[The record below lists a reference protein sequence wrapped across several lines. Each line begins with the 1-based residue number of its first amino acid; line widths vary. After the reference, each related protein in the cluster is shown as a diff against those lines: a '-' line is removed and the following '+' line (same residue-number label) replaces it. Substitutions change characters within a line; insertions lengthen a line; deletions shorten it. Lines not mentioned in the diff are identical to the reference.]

1 MSTPDERSTETT
13 MPPPEV
19 RRQGVTTAS
28 RLERWAPLAGIIFV
42 VLMVTGTFFV
52 ADIPSADAPEQVI
65 GDYLADSANHMR
77 NIMGTYI
84 WMVGALAFL
93 LFLTRLRSDL
103 RRAEGG
109 TGTLSNLAFGAGVA
123 FAAVWMVS
131 AVTFAAVAYAVGFRD
146 APVSDPDLVRV
157 LLPMGL
163 LLLLLPG
170 GFAGVLLLLATAV
183 AIFRTGVFPR
193 WLAWLGIVAAIA
205 LLFDVIYLNILP
217 FWVWVFIASIVM
229 LMRREQTATAAA
241 SAGGRAA
248 GGDLRFNRDQ

>member
-1 MSTPDERSTETT
+1 MTTREERTTETT
-13 MPPPEV
+13 MTPTEE
-19 RRQGVTTAS
+19 RRERVTTAS
-28 RLERWAPLAGIIFV
+28 QLERWTPLAGIIFV

-52 ADIPSADAPEQVI
+52 ADVPSADAPDQVI
-65 GDYLADSANHMR
+65 ADYLADSGNHTR
-77 NIMGTYI
+77 NIIGTYL

-93 LFLTRLRSDL
+93 LFVTRLRSDL

-109 TGTLSNLAFGAGVA
+109 TGALSNLAFGAGVT

-131 AVTFAAVAYAVGFRD
+131 AVTFASVAYAVGFRD
-146 APVSDPDLVRV
+146 APVSDPELVRV

-163 LLLLLPG
+163 LLLLLGG
-170 GFAGVLLLLATAV
+170 GFAGLLVVLAASV

-229 LMRREQTATAAA
+229 LMRREETGTAAA
-241 SAGGRAA
+241 SPGG
-248 GGDLRFNRDQ
+248 LPK

>member
-1 MSTPDERSTETT
+1 MTTPDEHSTETT
-13 MPPPEV
+13 MIPPEV
-19 RRQGVTTAS
+19 RRERVATAS
-28 RLERWAPLAGIIFV
+28 LLERWAPLAGILFV

-52 ADIPSADAPEQVI
+52 ADIPSADAPDQVI
-65 GDYLADSANHMR
+65 ADYLADSANHMR

-109 TGTLSNLAFGAGVA
+109 TGALSNLTFGAGVA

-163 LLLLLPG
+163 LILLLGG
-170 GFAGVLLLLATAV
+170 GFSGLLVILSASAV
-183 AIFRTGVFPR
+183 IFRTGVFPR

-229 LMRREQTATAAA
+229 LMRREETATAAA
-241 SAGGRAA
+241 MTRTRSSAS
-248 GGDLRFNRDQ
+248 